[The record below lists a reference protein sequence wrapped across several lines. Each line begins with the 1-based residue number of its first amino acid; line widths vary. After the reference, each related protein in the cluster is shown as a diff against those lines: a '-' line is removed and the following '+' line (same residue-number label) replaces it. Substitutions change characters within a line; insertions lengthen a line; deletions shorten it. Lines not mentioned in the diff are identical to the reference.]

1 LKPSSQPSSV
11 PSTSPTSIPTSQPTI
26 FLFNLGNGI
35 HEKDLVFI
43 LLSTGLITCITVTF
57 TLFVITFDKSAKK
70 YTKLFIILQNLLIS
84 GLLIAVI
91 ALINVIASN
100 IIQNIKNYKL
110 EYYFCFFEF
119 TTRKYYYQSSF
130 LWTSLL
136 AIHFLQTTIRN
147 VETQWIDKDIKTISF
162 RRSIVFFLFK
172 IYEYPSYIFWLIAFI
187 PVLPGLCYDI
197 YSFATID
204 GNYNAQT
211 LPYSFSY
218 AVLRVPN
225 NLQII
230 CTSNPTTKMGRFL
243 DIMFF
248 ELIIALTLTFNTV
261 IYTYSSYKIWV
272 KSPSS
277 VVERLMKKSAGY
289 LIVQIIV
296 WLPSFISNVVHIAK
310 GSPTGVE
317 KGLKTVL
324 ALNNLQGFLNCMI
337 YIYTDR
343 MFRKWINTAI
353 KTMFDKK
360 DIKDIKNTTENSME
374 IGMRETFSSETE
386 SVADSNASNATSSAQ
401 VVKSILWDG
410 SNRGSNY
417 DFDNKKFV
425 KFNSRPEVR
434 YIGEISRGSRLTES
448 LLRIDRLSTE
458 EKNS

>member
-1 LKPSSQPSSV
+1 
-11 PSTSPTSIPTSQPTI
+11 
-26 FLFNLGNGI
+26 
-35 HEKDLVFI
+35 
-43 LLSTGLITCITVTF
+43 LI
-57 TLFVITFDKSAKK
+57 D
-70 YTKLFIILQNLLIS
+70 
-84 GLLIAVI
+84 
-91 ALINVIASN
+91 VIASKV
-100 IIQNIKNYKL
+100 IKNIKNYKL

-119 TTRKYYYQSSF
+119 TSRKYYYQSSF
-130 LWTSLL
+130 IWTSLL

-147 VETQWIDKDIKTISF
+147 VETQWIDKDIKKKSF
-162 RRSIVFFLFK
+162 RRSVVLFLFK
-172 IYEYPSYIFWLIAFI
+172 IYEYPSYVFWLIAFI
-187 PVLPGLCYDI
+187 PVLPGILYDI

-211 LPYSFSY
+211 LPDSFSY
-218 AVLRVPN
+218 AVLRVPK

-230 CTSNPTTKMGRFL
+230 CTSNPTTPVGRFL

-248 ELIIALTLTFNTV
+248 ELIIAITLTFNTA

-272 KSPSS
+272 KAPSS

-296 WLPSFISNVVHIAK
+296 WLPSFISNVVHIAQ
-310 GSPTGVE
+310 GSPTAVE

-343 MFRKWINTAI
+343 MFRKWMNTAI

-360 DIKDIKNTTENSME
+360 DSKNVKNTTENSME

-386 SVADSNASNATSSAQ
+386 SVAESNATGSTQ

-410 SNRGSNY
+410 SNRGSNI

-425 KFNSRPEVR
+425 KFNSKPEVR
-434 YIGEISRGSRLTES
+434 YIGEVSRESRLTES
-448 LLRIDRLSTE
+448 LLRIETTSRLSTE
-458 EKNS
+458 EKNY